1 MRLVFRLSQ
10 SELPSIEDQ
19 YMQLWQFA
27 KILTVANRPLDSW
40 HPPAPTR
47 EEAIN
52 LKAFND
58 SGPTEEAISI
68 IKAHDSDYSDEFSRT
83 LIAWYR
89 AEGKGSARI
98 TIRLNKIGICRV
110 DLSSSEIHGFLYNS
124 AVQRVILESV
134 KIWPDA
140 LFVEAG
146 PYKYVDEKVFD
157 DRPGVGWMLY
167 LPCELSQQQVPEA
180 RHLRYVFD
188 DNHKLLGTIISSVV
202 EGKTFDV
209 DNPEHVKV
217 ANDIEIRLV
226 DQDLLPLYANL

>member
-1 MRLVFRLSQ
+1 
-10 SELPSIEDQ
+10 
-19 YMQLWQFA
+19 MQLWRFA
-27 KILTVANRPLDSW
+27 KLLTFAQCPLDRW
-40 HPPAPTR
+40 YPPAPTPD
-47 EEAIN
+47 ESMN
-52 LKAFND
+52 QKAFDD
-58 SGPTEEAISI
+58 SGPTEKAISI
-68 IKAHDSDYSDEFSRT
+68 IKMSESKLTGKYTRS
-83 LIAWYR
+83 LGAWNGL
-89 AEGKGSARI
+89 EKNGSASI
-98 TIRLNKIGICRV
+98 MLRLNMAGISMV
-110 DLSSSEIHGFLYNS
+110 ELSSNGINGFLYNS

-134 KIWPDA
+134 KIWPNA